1 MLKWREGEGR
11 EERGGGGAER
21 HRQTEIERERDG
33 GWWGMD
39 WDLATDSLNGPQHLT
54 EKRWVFS

>member
-1 MLKWREGEGR
+1 M
-11 EERGGGGAER
+11 GGGGGQRDTDRET
-21 HRQTEIERERDG
+21 QTDRDRIERERDG

-39 WDLATDSLNGPQHLT
+39 WDLATASLNGSQHLT